1 MHFHSLLSNT
11 SLILVV
17 LKSVRGLK
25 IEFKWKHRAV
35 IKQRRIGKSVVFEVG
50 GFLWRVSYV
59 ENTVIG
65 RLEKHYVRNYELS
78 YIAAYTL

>member
-50 GFLWRVSYV
+50 GGRVSYV

-78 YIAAYTL
+78 YIAACSL